1 MKIFNNLAKKNKKV
15 IYSYSRK
22 RQRFGYV
29 FISPWLIGFI
39 VFVMWPLVQSFYFSL
54 NDIRLRPTGRIM
66 TFVGLNNYRD
76 VWLKDMFFIER
87 LLAFLIST
95 MLRTPIIV
103 VFALIIA
110 LLINSKIKLKGFFRV
125 VFFFPVVIASGP
137 VMDELVAQGAT
148 TIPMMNQALIMNILN
163 TLLPE
168 LLVAP
173 IGALF
178 AEIIIILWYSGV
190 QVLIFLASLQKVDP
204 TLYEAAKIDGGSGW
218 ECFWKITIPTIKPMI
233 LLNTVYTVVSLANS
247 DQNDV
252 IQLIYINMFAATR
265 GYGFASAMAW
275 MYAIVVTIVLLIVF
289 IVLKDKKDKIQAV
302 KMKGGVYK

>member
-1 MKIFNNLAKKNKKV
+1 VKIFNNLAKKNKKV